1 MSISTRPLS
10 ARNKGAL
17 ASVEVVMPVTRINHA
32 VLYVRDAD
40 ITAAF
45 LIDAL
50 EFEIASRFVP
60 SGSPGP
66 IVFLRSVGS
75 PNDHDL
81 GLFSL
86 GEAAPS
92 AAGKG
97 QVGMYHLAWEVS
109 TLRELVDIQGRL
121 EAAGAL
127 VGSSNHGVSRSL
139 YAVDPDGLEFEV
151 LWAVPPELMDDGD
164 DIAIAPL
171 DLDADV
177 ERFGLD
183 LQGRSTAHPATV

>member
-1 MSISTRPLS
+1 M
-10 ARNKGAL
+10 
-17 ASVEVVMPVTRINHA
+17 VELVMPVTRINHA

-45 LIDAL
+45 LIDVL
-50 EFEIASRFVP
+50 EFEITNRFEP
-60 SGSPGP
+60 PNGPGP
-66 IVFLRSVGS
+66 SVFLRSLGS

-81 GLFSL
+81 GLFSV

-109 TLRELVDIQGRL
+109 TLRELLDIQGRL
-121 EAAGAL
+121 ELAGSL

-151 LWAVPPELMDDGD
+151 LWAVPPELMDERD
-164 DIAIAPL
+164 DLAIGPL
-171 DLDADV
+171 DLDTDV

-183 LQGRSTAHPATV
+183 LRGRSTAHPATI